1 MPIVHNT
8 NHVRINQTSTGSYQF
23 HVYDNFFDEPF
34 TFKLHDDC
42 IEFKRAI
49 FTDKKIIESKK
60 AYKSKRFHIT
70 SKQPI
75 IIGHFEFDEVID
87 EDIRTI
93 SYIC

>member
-1 MPIVHNT
+1 MPIKYNT
-8 NHVRINQTSTGSYQF
+8 NHVIIHKTEYGSYQF
-23 HVYDNFFDEPF
+23 SVWDDFFDQPF

-93 SYIC
+93 TI